1 MINVQLC
8 TINMCV
14 SKRKKMKSKH
24 TLFTLASAMIMG
36 GFGARANAE
45 NNTKPSVSTIV
56 TITVRNIDGKM
67 TSDIKQGTIKKNV
80 NDTLCV
86 LGTYLKSDHGDKKYI
101 YATDKIGKTYII
113 DYDVSPYSF
122 VPYIERGDKVVMR
135 NGLITENLAV
145 KKLRTNFVKGR

>member
-1 MINVQLC
+1 
-8 TINMCV
+8 
-14 SKRKKMKSKH
+14 MKSKH
-24 TLFTLASAMIMG
+24 TLFALASAMIMG

-45 NNTKPSVSTIV
+45 NNTKPSASTIV
-56 TITVRNIDGKM
+56 TITVRNIYGKM
-67 TSDIKQGTIKKNV
+67 TPDIKKGTIKKNV

-86 LGTYLKSDHGDKKYI
+86 LGTYLDQGDKKYI